1 MKKVKEHII
10 LLFVMSLLCLSAQS
24 QSPFSVDFKV
34 GYGFNPKLK
43 TLNHEVENP
52 HAAISSF
59 DLNYRPKLFGNFRLH
74 LGLGGR
80 YIINYGK
87 INDQKFRVA
96 TIRPAAKILANY
108 ELNERN
114 NFGLGVQLQINRDID
129 DIETFQWQNY
139 RYDLLAEWRYRLRG
153 NLFFVLQANSALSRY
168 SDKYLVID
176 PFFGVSAG
184 LSIHFNQWK
193 NGK

>member
-1 MKKVKEHII
+1 
-10 LLFVMSLLCLSAQS
+10 
-24 QSPFSVDFKV
+24 
-34 GYGFNPKLK
+34 
-43 TLNHEVENP
+43 
-52 HAAISSF
+52 
-59 DLNYRPKLFGNFRLH
+59 
-74 LGLGGR
+74 
-80 YIINYGK
+80 
-87 INDQKFRVA
+87 
-96 TIRPAAKILANY
+96 
-108 ELNERN
+108 LNERN

-129 DIETFQWQNY
+129 DLETFQWQNY

-184 LSIHFNQWK
+184 LSIHFKQWK